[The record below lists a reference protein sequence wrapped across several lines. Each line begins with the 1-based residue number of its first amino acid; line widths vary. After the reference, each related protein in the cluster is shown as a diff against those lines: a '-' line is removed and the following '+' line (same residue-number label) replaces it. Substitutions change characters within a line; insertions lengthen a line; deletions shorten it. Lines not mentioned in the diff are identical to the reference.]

1 MIISFH
7 GAEHV
12 KITHGDNTL
21 AFNPISKQSKLKGA
35 NFGADIVFVSLNHQ
49 DMNGVEQAGRGEKQ
63 PFAIVGPGEYE
74 VKDIF
79 ARGFKTLSHY
89 GGGEKINTVYLVTL
103 ENMNICYLGA
113 LDESK
118 LPSALTEAI
127 DEIDILFVPIGGEG
141 VLTPAKAHELAVG
154 LEAKIVIPIH
164 YGDVGEKD
172 ALKKFLK
179 EEGSSAKP
187 VDKLTIKKK
196 DLEGKE
202 GEIVVLVG

>member
-12 KITHGDNTL
+12 KITHGENTL

-35 NFGADIVFVSLNHQ
+35 SFGADIVFVSINHP
-49 DMNGVEQAGRGEKQ
+49 DMNGIEQAGRGEKQ
-63 PFAIVGPGEYE
+63 PFVIVGPGEYE
-74 VKDIF
+74 VRDIF
-79 ARGFKTLSHY
+79 ARGFNTVSHY
-89 GGGEKINTVYLVTL
+89 GGNEKINTIYLVTL

-113 LDESK
+113 LGEPK
-118 LPSALTEAI
+118 LPSVLTEAI
-127 DEIDILFVPIGGEG
+127 DEIDILFVPIGGDG

-179 EEGSSAKP
+179 EEGSSVKP
-187 VDKLTIKKK
+187 IEKLTIKKK

-202 GEIVVLVG
+202 GEIVVLAG